1 MDFET
6 VVKKR
11 RMCREFL
18 DRDVLQEKIDRILD
32 LALRYPSAGHT
43 EPQEFIVVRDQR
55 VKENLAQAALEQ
67 MFVAQ
72 APLVIV
78 VVSDTRRS
86 ARRYGERGVHFFS
99 ITDGSFAAMLILLA
113 VVNEGLGA
121 CFVGS
126 FYDEEVQDVL
136 GLPPEVR
143 PIGIIPIGYCAE
155 EPRELR
161 ADPKRRS
168 SIVIGTEV
176 DSASPAELL
185 QSFGVYPKG
194 KLPPGVGASH

>member
-1 MDFET
+1 MDLET

-18 DRDVLQEKIDRILD
+18 DRDVPQEKIDRIPD

-55 VKENLAQAALEQ
+55 VKEDLARAALEQ

-86 ARRYGERGVHFFS
+86 ARRYG
-99 ITDGSFAAMLILLA
+99 
-113 VVNEGLGA
+113 
-121 CFVGS
+121 
-126 FYDEEVQDVL
+126 
-136 GLPPEVR
+136 
-143 PIGIIPIGYCAE
+143 
-155 EPRELR
+155 
-161 ADPKRRS
+161 
-168 SIVIGTEV
+168 
-176 DSASPAELL
+176 
-185 QSFGVYPKG
+185 
-194 KLPPGVGASH
+194 